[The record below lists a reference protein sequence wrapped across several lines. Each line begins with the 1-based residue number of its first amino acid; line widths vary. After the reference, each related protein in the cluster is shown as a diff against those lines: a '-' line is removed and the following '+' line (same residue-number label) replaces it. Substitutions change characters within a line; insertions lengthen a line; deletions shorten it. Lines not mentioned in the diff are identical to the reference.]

1 MKIAIGIVHGQD
13 MDGWFVNSLVDLMT
27 SRTTDDRYELHDYV
41 LIRSG
46 PLLAAGRGV
55 LVGQFLEQT
64 DADILVMLDDDMV
77 FNPPHIYELVDVLV
91 RSREQDPT
99 IGAVG
104 GLAFI
109 SNHPRLQKPMPNMWI
124 PHPQQ
129 PHTMMHMSEFPRD
142 SLIEVGSTGGA
153 CVAIHR
159 EVIQGFSE
167 RGINPFHHA
176 CKVDWL
182 ELAREM
188 QRLDDPVKA
197 AELAQQTVWDA
208 DQFGEDMSFF
218 LRVRDAGWKVLIHTG
233 IIFDHS
239 KSTLLG
245 LEEYERAVERHKNPA
260 QEAQNGR

>member
-1 MKIAIGIVHGQD
+1 MTTKVAVGIVHGQE

-27 SRTTDDRYELHDYV
+27 STPQDDRYTLQEYV

-55 LVGQFLEQT
+55 LVGEFLERT

-77 FNPPHIYELVDVLV
+77 YQPQHIYELVDVLV
-91 RSREQDPT
+91 RTREQDPA

-109 SNHPRLQKPMPNMWI
+109 SNHPRLNTPMPNIWI
-124 PHPQQ
+124 PHPKLPDQ
-129 PHTMMHMSEFPRD
+129 MLHMSEFPRD
-142 SLIEVGSTGGA
+142 TLMEVGSTGGA

-159 EVIQGFSE
+159 EVLQSFAD
-167 RGINPFHHA
+167 RNINPFHHVS
-176 CKVDWL
+176 KVDWAM
-182 ELAREM
+182 LAQEIG
-188 QRLDDPVKA
+188 RLDDSEKA
-197 AELAQQTVWDA
+197 AETIRTRVMDA
-208 DQFGEDMSFF
+208 DQYGEDMSFF
-218 LRVRDAGWKVLIHTG
+218 LRVRDAGYKVLIHTG

-245 LEEYERAVERHKNPA
+245 LEEYERAVERHKNA
-260 QEAQNGR
+260 QEAK